1 MLGREEIVKSAST
14 NSNALAIAAILF
26 GIMGVLLAYLLSDRE
41 DMYSKFYAVLSLLI
55 HLISSVIVLVLFIA
69 IIPFMLIPGLGSV
82 LVVVYLISILPIGAL
97 SLALTIYMAVNAYNI
112 ELVEIPYLT
121 NWSIKIL
128 SKLQPAE

>member
-14 NSNALAIAAILF
+14 NSKALAIVAILF
-26 GIMGVLLAYLLSDRE
+26 GIMGVLLAYLLSDEE
-41 DMYSKFYAVLSLLI
+41 DMYSKFYAVFSLLI
-55 HLISSVIVLVLFIA
+55 HLVSSAIVLVLFIA
-69 IIPFMLIPGLGSV
+69 IIPFMLVPVLGAV
-82 LVVVYLISILPIGAL
+82 LVVVYLIFILPIGAL
-97 SLALTIYMAVNAYNI
+97 SLALTIYTVVKAYNV